1 MLSGMEILNQIEKGN
16 IVISDF
22 DKSRLNPNSYNIRL
36 GNKLKVYT
44 KATITV
50 DELSVEI
57 SKRMEPYAEEY
68 EEISKALLDGKDNI
82 LSEEENEKR
91 NKRLQE
97 IYKKKEEIS
106 TQVLREYA
114 LDPKKDNETTD
125 IEIPEEGYVLIPGI
139 LYLGETMEY
148 TETYGLV
155 PNIDGRSTTG
165 RLGIEVHRTAGFGDT
180 GFKGKWTLEITVT
193 HTVIVYPGMEIG
205 QLYYE
210 TIEGDTSMSYN
221 GKYQNQQGVQAAK
234 VDKEYK

>member
-1 MLSGMEILNQIEKGN
+1 
-16 IVISDF
+16 
-22 DKSRLNPNSYNIRL
+22 
-36 GNKLKVYT
+36 
-44 KATITV
+44 
-50 DELSVEI
+50 
-57 SKRMEPYAEEY
+57 MEPYAEEY

-193 HTVIVYPGMEIG
+193 HPVIVYPGMEIG